1 MFCPIS
7 VLPVKTVTLLSAPMW
22 IHEAT
27 SCGVRS
33 ASLPE
38 TRAPDSCMAR
48 ESTAQTSSPAPT
60 SFSTSRR
67 LRIKLCCTLSGDCC
81 RSSLSKLIANL
92 RGLGNCLKLRLRL
105 QFANADQLRDESLTQ
120 SADRLRNDRDS
131 QSCSE

>member
-7 VLPVKTVTLLSAPMW
+7 VLPVNTVTLLLAPMW

-33 ASLPE
+33 ASFPE
-38 TRAPDSCMAR
+38 ARVPDSCMAR
-48 ESTAQTSSPAPT
+48 ESTAHTSSPAPT

-67 LRIKLCCTLSGDCC
+67 LRIKLCCTRSGDCC
-81 RSSLSKLIANL
+81 MSSLSKLIANL

-105 QFANADQLRDESLTQ
+105 QFANADQLRDESLTR
-120 SADRLRNDRDS
+120 SAYRLGNDRYS
-131 QSCSE
+131 HSCRE